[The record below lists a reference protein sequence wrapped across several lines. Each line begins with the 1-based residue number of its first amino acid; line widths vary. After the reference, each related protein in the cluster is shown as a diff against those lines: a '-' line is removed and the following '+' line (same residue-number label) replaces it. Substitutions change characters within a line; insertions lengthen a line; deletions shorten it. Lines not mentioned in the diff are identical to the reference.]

1 MAYCE
6 MVLEIAETRVKGRG
20 SLADHIQ
27 HSLGVR
33 AMEYYKIHGVSK
45 LDVAQA
51 RAHAE
56 RVVVQILPK
65 ENAQTFDEYLYTI
78 RERQNEF

>member
-1 MAYCE
+1 MEVGAYCE

-20 SLADHIQ
+20 SLADHVQ
-27 HSLGVR
+27 HRLGVR
-33 AMEYYKIHGVSK
+33 AMEYYKIYGVSK

-56 RVVVQILPK
+56 RVVIQVLPE
-65 ENAQTFDEYLYTI
+65 ENAQTFEEYLCTI
-78 RERQNEF
+78 RER